1 MSLGCRKR
9 DLNATSLRTACQG
22 LLFIELLQ
30 VCLAAG
36 IALGIEGGA
45 FKAAAID
52 KEAII
57 KF

>member
-22 LLFIELLQ
+22 LLFIELPR

-36 IALGIEGGA
+36 AALGIEGSA
-45 FKAAAID
+45 FKDGAID